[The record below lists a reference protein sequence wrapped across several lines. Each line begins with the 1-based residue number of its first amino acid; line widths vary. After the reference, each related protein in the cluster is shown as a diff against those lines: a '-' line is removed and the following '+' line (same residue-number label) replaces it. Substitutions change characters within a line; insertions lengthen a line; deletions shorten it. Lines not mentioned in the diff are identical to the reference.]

1 MMARVCLVSVGLKKI
16 PWMARWSPGLLNHKR
31 ILISYISQ
39 LASWENNCNS
49 KTDWL
54 TRGTPSPLICE
65 AILIEEFVDLLLLI
79 DIDFIRGHPLST
91 CQWGFNLRPA
101 LEKVVFN
108 PPFHPALEVGTSRT
122 NQLEMLPLL
131 III

>member
-1 MMARVCLVSVGLKKI
+1 MARVCLVLVGSKKI
-16 PWMARWSPGLLNHKR
+16 PWMAWWSPGLLNHKQ

-39 LASWENNCNS
+39 LASQENNHNS
-49 KTDWL
+49 KTHWL
-54 TRGTPSPLICE
+54 TRGTPSPLIRK

-79 DIDFIRGHPLST
+79 DIDFIRGHPLLRH
-91 CQWGFNLRPA
+91 QRGFNLQPA

-108 PPFHPALEVGTSRT
+108 PPFHPASEVGTSRT
-122 NQLEMLPLL
+122 NQLEMPPLL

>member
-1 MMARVCLVSVGLKKI
+1 MAWVCLVLVGSKKI
-16 PWMARWSPGLLNHKR
+16 PWMAWWSPGLLNHKW

-39 LASWENNCNS
+39 LASQENNRNF
-49 KTDWL
+49 KTHWL

-79 DIDFIRGHPLST
+79 DIDFIRGHPLLRH
-91 CQWGFNLRPA
+91 QRGFNLQPA

-108 PPFHPALEVGTSRT
+108 PPFHPASEVGTSRT
-122 NQLEMLPLL
+122 NQLEMPPLL